1 MIQIRPYAACDSALW
16 NAFIAQSKN
25 GTFLFNRAFMDYHAH
40 RFIDHSLLF
49 FEKNNLI
56 AVLPLTQHQQTLI
69 SHGGLTYGGLVV
81 SYKIGQK
88 KVLECFEVL
97 WDYLKQHHFEKLI
110 YKKIPFIYTSQP
122 CDEDLY
128 ALWKMGANVMK
139 KEASSAIFLQERL
152 PFSELRRRRRRRSEN
167 LGVLMAKS
175 DDFVAFH
182 GILSEV
188 LKKHQAKPVHSPEE
202 MMLLKS
208 RFPENIELFVAL
220 ENQQMIAG
228 TLLFIYPQLI
238 HTQYL
243 AANDSARKNGA
254 LDFLLCSLIEHY
266 QNQKIYFDFGIS
278 TENNGQFLNEGL
290 IHHKEGF
297 GAHTVAYETWEWLI

>member
-16 NAFIAQSKN
+16 NVFIAQSKN
-25 GTFLFNRAFMDYHAH
+25 GTFLFNRGFMDYHAH

-88 KVLECFEVL
+88 KVLECFEAL
-97 WDYLKQHHFEKLI
+97 GDYLKNNHFERLV

-122 CDEDLY
+122 CEEDLY

-139 KEASSAIFLQERL
+139 KEASSAIYLQERL
-152 PFSELRRRRRRRSEN
+152 PFSELRRRRRRSEN

>member
-16 NAFIAQSKN
+16 NAFIVKSKN

-88 KVLECFEVL
+88 KVLECFEAL
-97 WDYLKQHHFEKLI
+97 GDYLKNNHFERLV

-128 ALWKMGANVMK
+128 ALWKMGANLMK

-152 PFSELRRRRRRRSEN
+152 PFSELRRRRRRSEN

>member
-16 NAFIAQSKN
+16 NAFIVKSKN

-69 SHGGLTYGGLVV
+69 SHDGLTYGGLVV

-88 KVLECFEVL
+88 KVLECFEAL
-97 WDYLKQHHFEKLI
+97 GDYLKNNHFERLV

-122 CDEDLY
+122 CEEDLY

-139 KEASSAIFLQERL
+139 KEASSAIYLQERL
-152 PFSELRRRRRRRSEN
+152 PFSELRRRRRRSEN

-208 RFPENIELFVAL
+208 RFPQNIELFVAL

>member
-16 NAFIAQSKN
+16 NAFIVKSKN

-128 ALWKMGANVMK
+128 ALWKMGANLMK

-152 PFSELRRRRRRRSEN
+152 PFSELRRRRRRSEN

-188 LKKHQAKPVHSPEE
+188 LEKHQAKPVHSPEE

>member
-1 MIQIRPYAACDSALW
+1 
-16 NAFIAQSKN
+16 
-25 GTFLFNRAFMDYHAH
+25 
-40 RFIDHSLLF
+40 
-49 FEKNNLI
+49 
-56 AVLPLTQHQQTLI
+56 
-69 SHGGLTYGGLVV
+69 
-81 SYKIGQK
+81 
-88 KVLECFEVL
+88 
-97 WDYLKQHHFEKLI
+97 
-110 YKKIPFIYTSQP
+110 
-122 CDEDLY
+122 
-128 ALWKMGANVMK
+128 MGANVMK
-139 KEASSAIFLQERL
+139 KEASSAIYLQERL
-152 PFSELRRRRRRRSEN
+152 PFSELRRRRRRRRSEN

-297 GAHTVAYETWEWLI
+297 GAHTVAYETWECLI

>member
-16 NAFIAQSKN
+16 NAFIVKSKN

-152 PFSELRRRRRRRSEN
+152 PFSELRRRRRRSEN

>member
-16 NAFIAQSKN
+16 NAFIVKSKN

-88 KVLECFEVL
+88 KVLECFEAL
-97 WDYLKQHHFEKLI
+97 GDYLKNNHFERLV

-122 CDEDLY
+122 CEEDLY

-139 KEASSAIFLQERL
+139 KEASSAIYLQERL
-152 PFSELRRRRRRRSEN
+152 PFSELRRRRRRSEN